1 MALHA
6 QFISLL
12 GPILLSAER
21 DQLTGLYFIGQS
33 DCPIID
39 GLDRSSTIDM
49 FEAAEAGKA
58 GNAGNAG
65 NASCEA
71 VVRTRGDGAIASQS
85 GRPDGSGPSSGMHA
99 GMHIKDFKIR
109 RRDLNHDLF
118 SRENMLRTSGQASH
132 EPPAVKQGAI
142 VPLQDKTPAAT
153 YDMFCEVH
161 SQLLAYFEG
170 RRNVFAVPM
179 LLQGSLLQKRVW
191 EALLTIPYGKY
202 VSYGDVAVA
211 AGLTRQHS
219 RAVGKAVGQNP
230 ISIMVP
236 CHRVLSGTGR
246 LNGYSG
252 GLDRKVTLL
261 EIEGFDVY

>member
-33 DCPIID
+33 DCPVID

-49 FEAAEAGKA
+49 FEAAEAGKEGDVPCEKAVRA
-58 GNAGNAG
+58 GMN
-65 NASCEA
+65 
-71 VVRTRGDGAIASQS
+71 GAIAGQS

-99 GMHIKDFKIR
+99 GMPIKDFKIR

-118 SRENMLRTSGQASH
+118 SRENMLRTSG
-132 EPPAVKQGAI
+132 ETPDKPLAVKQGAI
-142 VPLQDKTPAAT
+142 VPLQDNTPAAT
-153 YDMFCEVH
+153 HDMFCEVH
-161 SQLLAYFEG
+161 SQLQAYFEG
-170 RRNVFAVPM
+170 RREVFTVPM
-179 LLQGSLLQKRVW
+179 LLQGSSLQKRVW
-191 EALLTIPYGKY
+191 EALLTIPYGEY

-211 AGLTRQHS
+211 AGFTRQHS